1 MKDSSNR
8 FYKMT
13 KIAKGRRVLTTS
25 DSQELIH
32 GLDKEHSVKL
42 NALAEEQR
50 KNPKKYLEDI
60 LDYYYRY
67 L

>member
-1 MKDSSNR
+1 
-8 FYKMT
+8 MT
-13 KIAKGRRVLTTS
+13 KIVKGRRVLTTS
-25 DSQELIH
+25 DSQQLLN

-42 NALAEEQR
+42 QFLASEQR

>member
-1 MKDSSNR
+1 
-8 FYKMT
+8 MT
-13 KIAKGRRVLTTS
+13 KIAKGRRVLTTL
-25 DSQELIH
+25 DSQQLLN

-42 NALAEEQR
+42 QALASAQR

>member
-1 MKDSSNR
+1 MK
-8 FYKMT
+8 
-13 KIAKGRRVLTTS
+13 KIAKGKRVLTTS
-25 DSQELIH
+25 DSQKLLN

-42 NALAEEQR
+42 QALASEQR

>member
-1 MKDSSNR
+1 MK
-8 FYKMT
+8 

-25 DSQELIH
+25 DSQQVLH
-32 GLDKEHSVKL
+32 DLGKEHSVKL
-42 NALAEEQR
+42 QALAIDQK

>member
-1 MKDSSNR
+1 MK
-8 FYKMT
+8 
-13 KIAKGRRVLTTS
+13 KIAKGRKVLTTS
-25 DSQELIH
+25 DSQQLLH
-32 GLDKEHSVKL
+32 CLDKEHSVKL
-42 NALAEEQR
+42 QALAIDQK

>member
-1 MKDSSNR
+1 
-8 FYKMT
+8 MT
-13 KIAKGRRVLTTS
+13 KIVKGRRVLTTS
-25 DSQELIH
+25 DSQQLLN
-32 GLDKEHSVKL
+32 GLDKEYSVKL
-42 NALAEEQR
+42 QALASEQR

>member
-1 MKDSSNR
+1 MK
-8 FYKMT
+8 

-25 DSQELIH
+25 DSQKVLH
-32 GLDKEHSVKL
+32 DLGKEHSVKL
-42 NALAEEQR
+42 QALAIDQK
-50 KNPKKYLEDI
+50 KNPKTYLEDI

>member
-1 MKDSSNR
+1 
-8 FYKMT
+8 MT

-25 DSQELIH
+25 DSQQLLN

-42 NALAEEQR
+42 QALDSEQR

>member
-1 MKDSSNR
+1 MK
-8 FYKMT
+8 

-25 DSQELIH
+25 DSQKLLN

-42 NALAEEQR
+42 QALASEQR

-60 LDYYYRY
+60 LGYYYRY

>member
-1 MKDSSNR
+1 MK
-8 FYKMT
+8 

-25 DSQELIH
+25 DSQQLLN
-32 GLDKEHSVKL
+32 GLDKEHSIKL
-42 NALAEEQR
+42 QALASEQR
-50 KNPKKYLEDI
+50 KHPKKYLEDI

>member
-1 MKDSSNR
+1 MK
-8 FYKMT
+8 

-25 DSQELIH
+25 DSQQLLH
-32 GLDKEHSVKL
+32 CLDKEHSVKL
-42 NALAEEQR
+42 QALAIDQK
-50 KNPKKYLEDI
+50 KNPKKYHEDI

>member
-1 MKDSSNR
+1 
-8 FYKMT
+8 MT
-13 KIAKGRRVLTTS
+13 KIVKGRRVLTTS
-25 DSQELIH
+25 DSQQLLN

-42 NALAEEQR
+42 QALAIDQK